1 MHAEIPGSR
10 PGGST
15 RNKLLSMRFCRYIVI
30 YFAKVKY
37 WRLVFKPPVYNGV
50 SEMINEM
57 LKNIR
62 LNGNYS
68 KKS

>member
-1 MHAEIPGSR
+1 
-10 PGGST
+10 
-15 RNKLLSMRFCRYIVI
+15 MRFCRYIII